1 MTGYSFERWAVDA
14 PLTGAAVDRS
24 GRYAAF
30 SGGDGAVR
38 IVALDTAAPN
48 LSVWRLTR
56 GAVLALTAD
65 CGEGAFLCG
74 TDEGAVFRVDAE
86 DGPQPLTEPAR
97 SWPDQLVTH
106 PCGGRAIA
114 DGPMVRRLDGEGRPS
129 GILGPHPSTIAGL
142 AFDDAGRQLAVS
154 HYNGVTIWQL
164 DGPRQAHSL
173 FHRGSHLELSW
184 RRDGRYV
191 VTATQDKTVHAW
203 DLRTGDDASLGQCF
217 NKVRALGWSAD
228 GQWLLASG
236 NDTVSAWPFANDED
250 DADDGDL
257 GDDHLPA
264 SAPRMLGRF
273 SEQFVSRVSPH
284 PALPLV
290 AAGYHDGGLELIS
303 LAAPAA
309 RRPLTKP
316 LTESLTEA
324 LNGPLSGALTG
335 PSTEPSTES
344 PAEMPAHPV
353 VALGWSPD
361 GDHLIGGDQNRRVFV
376 CRFDSEWLA
385 DLAGLT
391 GAE

>member
-1 MTGYSFERWAVDA
+1 MTGYSFDRWTVDA
-14 PLTGAAVDRS
+14 PLTGAAVDRG

-38 IVALDTAAPN
+38 IVALGTAAPS
-48 LSVWRLTR
+48 LSGWRLAP
-56 GAVLALTAD
+56 GAVLSLTAD

-86 DGPQPLTEPAR
+86 DGPRPLIELAR
-97 SWPDQLVTH
+97 SWSDQLVAH
-106 PCGGRAIA
+106 PCGVRAIA
-114 DGPMVRRLDGEGRPS
+114 DGPVVRLLDGEGRTS
-129 GILGPHPSTIAGL
+129 GVLGPHPSTVAGL

-164 DGPRQAHSL
+164 DGPRRAHSL

-217 NKVRALGWSAD
+217 NKVKALGWSAD
-228 GQWLLASG
+228 GRWLLASG
-236 NDTVSAWPFANDED
+236 NDTVSAWPFA
-250 DADDGDL
+250 DGAGL
-257 GDDHLPA
+257 GSDRLPA

-273 SEQFVSRVSPH
+273 SEQLVSRVSPH
-284 PALPLV
+284 PGLPLT
-290 AAGYHDGGLELIS
+290 AAGYNDGGLELVG

-309 RRPLTKP
+309 RRPLT
-316 LTESLTEA
+316 ESLSGPPTE
-324 LNGPLSGALTG
+324 TR
-335 PSTEPSTES
+335 
-344 PAEMPAHPV
+344 AEMPADPV
-353 VALGWSPD
+353 AAMAWSPG
-361 GDHLIGGDQNRRVFV
+361 GDHLIGGDQNRQVFV

-391 GAE
+391 GA